1 MIINKKFWKG
11 KRVLITGNTG
21 FKGTWLSICLNLM
34 EARILGYSLNI
45 PTNPSL
51 FLQTGV
57 NKKFKTIF
65 GDVRDKK
72 KLSKTIKKFKP
83 NLIFHLA
90 AQSLVLDSYD
100 YPGETFET
108 NFNGTLNILE
118 TLRHNKIKT
127 TLIIATSDKC
137 YENTNKKHGYKEN
150 DKLGGSDPY
159 SASKAATE
167 ILCRS
172 YYDSFFCK
180 KEKFKIPLAT
190 VRAGN
195 VIGGGD
201 WSRYRLIPDII
212 RSLENDKKLEL
223 RYPKALRPWQHVLE
237 PLYGYI
243 KLGEK
248 LYKDKVKYSGS
259 WNFGPNLSKKN
270 SVEYLVSTFR
280 KNWSLNKNLKV
291 FNNKKKKFSKK
302 EDLVL
307 NLDYSKSRKYLNWN
321 PKWNTKKT
329 IEKTINWYEK
339 YFKNENLYEACLLD
353 IKDYNNIN
361 LNK

>member
-1 MIINKKFWKG
+1 MIINKKFWRG

-34 EARILGYSLNI
+34 EAKILGYSLNI
-45 PTNPSL
+45 PTKPSL
-51 FLQTGV
+51 FLQTGM
-57 NKKFKTIF
+57 NKKIKTIF

-90 AQSLVLDSYD
+90 AQSLVIESYD
-100 YPGETFET
+100 YPSETFTT
-108 NFNGTLNILE
+108 NFIGTLNILE
-118 TLRHNKIKT
+118 IVRHNKIKT
-127 TLIIATSDKC
+127 NLIIATSDKC
-137 YENTNKKHGYKEN
+137 YENTNKKSGYKEI

-167 ILCRS
+167 ILCKS
-172 YYDSFFCK
+172 YYKSFFYK
-180 KEKFKIPLAT
+180 KNNFKAPLVT

-195 VIGGGD
+195 VVGGGD
-201 WSRYRLIPDII
+201 WSNYRLIPDII
-212 RSLENDKKLEL
+212 RSLENDKNLKL
-223 RYPKALRPWQHVLE
+223 RYPKAIRPWQHVLE
-237 PLYGYI
+237 PLNGYI

-248 LYKDKVKYSGS
+248 LYQDQIKYSGS
-259 WNFGPNLSKKN
+259 WNFGPNLTKKN
-270 SVEYLVSTFR
+270 SVEYLVSRFR
-280 KNWSLNKNLKV
+280 KNWELTKKIKV
-291 FNNKKKKFSKK
+291 NYKKRRKFYKK

-307 NLDYSKSRKYLNWN
+307 NLDYSKARKYLNWK
-321 PKWNTKKT
+321 PKWNTEKT
-329 IEKTINWYEK
+329 IEKTINWYAK